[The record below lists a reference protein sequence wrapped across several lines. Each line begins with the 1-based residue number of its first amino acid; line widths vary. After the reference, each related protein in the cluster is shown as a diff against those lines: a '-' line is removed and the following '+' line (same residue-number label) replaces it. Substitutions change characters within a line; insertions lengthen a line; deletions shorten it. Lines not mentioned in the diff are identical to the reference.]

1 MHISK
6 SAIALA
12 VTAALSSMTSAAFA
26 DAKVAH
32 NVRPERAPAACD
44 PSGICLV
51 STVGTDLSANACG
64 GADTIDA
71 TVGDQLNFCYT
82 VTNNTGVDLEYHS
95 LANDVDGGLFAYS
108 QQLIAPGGSY
118 QYNHVETVGSS

>member
-64 GADTIDA
+64 GADTIQ
-71 TVGDQLNFCYT
+71 TLPQLRPGRTLYPPRAPLAARGG
-82 VTNNTGVDLEYHS
+82 TG
-95 LANDVDGGLFAYS
+95 
-108 QQLIAPGGSY
+108 PGR
-118 QYNHVETVGSS
+118 